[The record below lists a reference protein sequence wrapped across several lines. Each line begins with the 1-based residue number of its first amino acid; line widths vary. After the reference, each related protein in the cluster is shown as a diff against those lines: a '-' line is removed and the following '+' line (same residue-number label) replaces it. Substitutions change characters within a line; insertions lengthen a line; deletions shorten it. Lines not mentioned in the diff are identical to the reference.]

1 MTKLGDEYQALVG
14 AVMQA
19 LDPGACVSVGV
30 WIVGPDGRRDLD
42 VEVRGCLDGADR
54 FVLVECKDWRNPVGI
69 GVVDAL
75 DSKRR
80 DLQADEAVIYSN
92 SGFTEPALRK
102 ASRLGIGLASAL
114 RAGDRRVH
122 GQVQKE
128 LVAKALSLERLSATL
143 FPCPGADAEF
153 PDSWLLPQLTFD
165 DKPVQN
171 WIALLSVRLLREHE
185 PDGKWQFTCTF
196 QNSPAWAYAGKP
208 VSVGALRLHMD
219 CRRSWVAQ
227 IVREDVTLGL
237 YDHLRKRVS
246 IPNRQGYILGP
257 IDQEAW
263 KPYVAEP
270 KEVALDHGSFALKLT
285 LLNPL
290 CPSDDSTPPDLD
302 QEVLEQEFKCIAP

>member
-19 LDPGACVSVGV
+19 LDPGARVRVGV

-42 VEVRGCLDGADR
+42 VEVRGSLDGADR
-54 FVLVECKDWRNPVGI
+54 FILIECKDWTDPVGI
-69 GVVDAL
+69 AVVDAL

-80 DLQADEAVIYSN
+80 DLQGDEAVIYSN

-102 ASRLGIGLASAL
+102 ASRIGIGMTSAL

-122 GQVQKE
+122 VQVQKE
-128 LVAKALSLERLSATL
+128 LVAKALSVEYLSATL
-143 FPCPGADAEF
+143 YPRPGADAEF
-153 PDSWLLPQLTFD
+153 ADSWQLPQLTFED
-165 DKPVQN
+165 RPVQN
-171 WIALLSVRLLREHE
+171 WIAPLSARLLLEHE
-185 PDGKWQFTCTF
+185 PNGKWQYTCTF
-196 QNSPAWAYAGKP
+196 HGSPAWAYAGKA
-208 VSVGALRLHMD
+208 VTVGALRLHMD

-263 KPYVAEP
+263 KLYVAEP
-270 KEVALDHGSFALKLT
+270 KEEAIDPGSFALELT
-285 LLNPL
+285 LLNPIR
-290 CPSDDSTPPDLD
+290 PSDDTAAPELD
-302 QEVLEQEFKCIAP
+302 QLVLEQEFKCVAP